1 MDINVRNSKLHDNAT
16 DIFTFFQYYSCCFY
30 LLQEDCG
37 VYIVIK
43 CMRGSREVK
52 LLVLCVAH

>member
-1 MDINVRNSKLHDNAT
+1 MDINVRSSKLHDNAI
-16 DIFTFFQYYSCCFY
+16 DIFTFFQYYSFCFY

-43 CMRGSREVK
+43 CMRGHGREG
-52 LLVLCVAH
+52 C